1 MTATSISITHDSL
14 QRCSATLEW
23 LFETQKNRICLGLE
37 LMGVLLEKLGNPE
50 KKLRVLHIAGTNGK
64 GSVSAFT
71 ESLLRAEGYSTGLYT
86 SPHLID
92 LNERIR
98 INGENITQS
107 WLEEGIE
114 RLQVAIAGWEK
125 QPTFFELM
133 TALAFDVFARAKLDV
148 VILETGLGGRL
159 DATNLTPKLACAI
172 TPISLDHTDW
182 LGPTLAHIA
191 REKAGIMRSDTPVVS
206 APQPA
211 EACTTLIE
219 EAHKIAAPLE
229 FITEPLSVDV
239 ALGLAGSYQRWN
251 AALALALVKRGGF
264 KISLEAQKMGFA
276 SVSWPGRFQKILLD
290 DADGIVRTIVLDGA
304 HNPAAAEQLLQ
315 TWREEFPGQPCTLVF
330 GSLAD
335 KEGAMMLQ
343 SLETIAEEIF
353 LLPIASP
360 RTASPEELLPL
371 FPAVKTFSSLTEG
384 FKELF
389 FDKKDFFMGE
399 YND

>member
-1 MTATSISITHDSL
+1 
-14 QRCSATLEW
+14 
-23 LFETQKNRICLGLE
+23 
-37 LMGVLLEKLGNPE
+37 
-50 KKLRVLHIAGTNGK
+50 
-64 GSVSAFT
+64 
-71 ESLLRAEGYSTGLYT
+71 
-86 SPHLID
+86 
-92 LNERIR
+92 
-98 INGENITQS
+98 
-107 WLEEGIE
+107 
-114 RLQVAIAGWEK
+114 
-125 QPTFFELM
+125 
-133 TALAFDVFARAKLDV
+133 
-148 VILETGLGGRL
+148 
-159 DATNLTPKLACAI
+159 
-172 TPISLDHTDW
+172 
-182 LGPTLAHIA
+182 
-191 REKAGIMRSDTPVVS
+191 MRSDTPVVS

-389 FDKKDFFMGE
+389 FDKKDSSFLSDNMHNRPILLTGSLFLVGE
-399 YND
+399 ALALLQRKEYRPSMQ